1 MKTLVISPHPDDEVL
16 GAGGTLFKRKQNTK
30 NSLYWIIMT
39 GMSEADFSLKQIKT
53 RKNEIKKIEKIF
65 NFKKVFN
72 LNYKSGKLDT
82 IPKKELV
89 EKISSI
95 IKKIKPQEIFIPS
108 FSDVH
113 SDHKVTFE
121 KISTCTKNFRF
132 NFIKRILAYEVLSE
146 TNFNLNRRNK
156 FFPNYYEDIT
166 NFINKKKNAVKIY
179 KSEIKKFPFP
189 RSIKAID
196 ALAKVRGSEI
206 STKAAEAFELLKKI
220 NY

>member
-1 MKTLVISPHPDDEVL
+1 MKTLIISPHPDDEVL
-16 GAGGTLFKRKQNTK
+16 GAGGTLFKRKQNKK

-72 LNYKSGKLDT
+72 LNYKAGKLDT

-95 IKKIKPQEIFIPS
+95 IKKIKPQEIFTPS
-108 FSDVH
+108 SSDVH

-121 KISTCTKNFRF
+121 IISTCTKNFRF
-132 NFIKRILAYEVLSE
+132 NFIKRVLAYEVLSE

-166 NFINKKKNAVKIY
+166 NFISFKSGHKSSNKLGGDQSGICKEAKR
-179 KSEIKKFPFP
+179 KF
-189 RSIKAID
+189 
-196 ALAKVRGSEI
+196 
-206 STKAAEAFELLKKI
+206 
-220 NY
+220 

>member
-39 GMSEADFSLKQIKT
+39 GMSETDFSLKQIKT

-72 LNYKSGKLDT
+72 LNYKAGKLDT

-113 SDHKVTFE
+113 SDHKVTSE
-121 KISTCTKNFRF
+121 IISTCTKNFRF

>member
-1 MKTLVISPHPDDEVL
+1 MFLGHPEVYIILLPAL
-16 GAGGTLFKRKQNTK
+16 GIT
-30 NSLYWIIMT
+30 
-39 GMSEADFSLKQIKT
+39 SEI
-53 RKNEIKKIEKIF
+53 
-65 NFKKVFN
+65 
-72 LNYKSGKLDT
+72 
-82 IPKKELV
+82 
-89 EKISSI
+89 
-95 IKKIKPQEIFIPS
+95 
-108 FSDVH
+108 
-113 SDHKVTFE
+113 
-121 KISTCTKNFRF
+121 ISTCTKNFRF

-189 RSIKAID
+189 RSMKAID

>member
-39 GMSEADFSLKQIKT
+39 GMSETDFSLKQIKT

-72 LNYKSGKLDT
+72 LNYKAGKLDT

-113 SDHKVTFE
+113 SDHKVTSE
-121 KISTCTKNFRF
+121 IISTCTKNFRF

-156 FFPNYYEDIT
+156 F
-166 NFINKKKNAVKIY
+166 
-179 KSEIKKFPFP
+179 
-189 RSIKAID
+189 
-196 ALAKVRGSEI
+196 L
-206 STKAAEAFELLKKI
+206 
-220 NY
+220 